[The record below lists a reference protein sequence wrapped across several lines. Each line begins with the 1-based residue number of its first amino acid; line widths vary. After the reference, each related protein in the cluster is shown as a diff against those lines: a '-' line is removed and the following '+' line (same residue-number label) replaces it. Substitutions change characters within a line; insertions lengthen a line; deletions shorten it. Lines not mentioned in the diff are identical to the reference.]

1 MFHMDKDTWNCLH
14 GRSDTAGR
22 VSDTAGEDLTQ
33 DQGQHHLLASLHN
46 RQATM
51 AAELTVV
58 WSWRG
63 QRTGAHL
70 FSTL

>member
-14 GRSDTAGR
+14 GRSEAGR
-22 VSDTAGEDLTQ
+22 VSGTAEEDMT
-33 DQGQHHLLASLHN
+33 QGQGQDHLLASLHN

-51 AAELTVV
+51 AADLSMA
-58 WSWRG
+58 WHG
-63 QRTGAHL
+63 QTAGAHL